1 MLHILLEFFGH
12 ELNIRLT
19 SNRQLL
25 FHEQKVFYI
34 MMMMCNG
41 YQQAPSNCNGMI
53 LCMSSRSLIH
63 NFSVVGNFKYYT
75 ISTSIDESKL
85 YQLSNSQKKICDTS
99 IKSEHPF

>member
-1 MLHILLEFFGH
+1 LLEFFGH

-34 MMMMCNG
+34 TMMMCNG

-53 LCMSSRSLIH
+53 LCMSSAS
-63 NFSVVGNFKYYT
+63 Y
-75 ISTSIDESKL
+75 
-85 YQLSNSQKKICDTS
+85 
-99 IKSEHPF
+99 